1 MKQTCSIGL
10 SHTGVTTKDHVL
22 VTRTCSLVVKE
33 V

>member
-10 SHTGVTTKDHVL
+10 SHTGVASRDHLL